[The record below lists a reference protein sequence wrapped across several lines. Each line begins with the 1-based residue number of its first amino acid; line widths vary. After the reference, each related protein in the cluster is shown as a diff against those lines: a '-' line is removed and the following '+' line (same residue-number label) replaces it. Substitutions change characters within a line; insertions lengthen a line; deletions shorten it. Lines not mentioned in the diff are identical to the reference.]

1 MGKMFKCPACGKYTL
16 KKECPS
22 CGKETSGIGYKF
34 KLKVLRWNK
43 NQKNREAHPETGP
56 QEI

>member
-43 NQKNREAHPETGP
+43 NQ
-56 QEI
+56 